1 MNEYQSGGGDKKN
14 DLKLFPLRNE
24 DLVFSKNSD
33 GVLSCGYKV
42 SNALLNATLGMPMA
56 GGAGGGNKSPKKENG
71 KGKKQEK
78 HDVEPKTAKLMED
91 LVIPSSLYYGKP
103 VNNSKVFNYKK
114 GKKDKGDKDKKGR
127 DSSSDNES
135 YDDDDVIDE
144 SLYDKLLSLVSLDKK
159 VKYDKKTRKHTD
171 GRAKIN
177 INKDENHTNDEDDN
191 NNNNN
196 SNSNSNN
203 KNKNKN
209 KKTKKVR
216 FDL

>member
-1 MNEYQSGGGDKKN
+1 MSEYQSGGSRDRNN

-33 GVLSCGYKV
+33 GILSCGYKV
-42 SNALLNATLGMPMA
+42 SNALLNATLGMPMV
-56 GGAGGGNKSPKKENG
+56 GGGGGGNTSPKKENG
-71 KGKKQEK
+71 KNKKNEN
-78 HDVEPKTAKLMED
+78 EPKTAKIMED

-103 VNNSKVFNYKK
+103 VSNSKVFNYKK
-114 GKKDKGDKDKKGR
+114 GKRDKDKKGK

-135 YDDDDVIDE
+135 DDDVIEE

-171 GRAKIN
+171 GRYKIN
-177 INKDENHTNDEDDN
+177 IKKDGKTVNDEDV
-191 NNNNN
+191 
-196 SNSNSNN
+196 N

-216 FDL
+216 FNL

>member
-1 MNEYQSGGGDKKN
+1 MSEYQSGGSRDRNN

-33 GVLSCGYKV
+33 GILSCGYKV
-42 SNALLNATLGMPMA
+42 SNALLNATLGMPMV
-56 GGAGGGNKSPKKENG
+56 GGGGG
-71 KGKKQEK
+71 KGKKNEK
-78 HDVEPKTAKLMED
+78 HDSEPKTAKLMED

-103 VNNSKVFNYKK
+103 VGNSKVFNYKK
-114 GKKDKGDKDKKGR
+114 GKRDKRDKDKKGK

-135 YDDDDVIDE
+135 DDDVIEE

-171 GRAKIN
+171 SSSKVN
-177 INKDENHTNDEDDN
+177 IKKDGKSANDEAGV
-191 NNNNN
+191 
-196 SNSNSNN
+196 
-203 KNKNKN
+203 KKNKN

-216 FDL
+216 FAI

>member
-1 MNEYQSGGGDKKN
+1 MSEYQSGGSRDKNN

-42 SNALLNATLGMPMA
+42 SNALLNATLGMPMV
-56 GGAGGGNKSPKKENG
+56 GGGGGGNTSPKKENG
-71 KGKKQEK
+71 KNKKNEN
-78 HDVEPKTAKLMED
+78 EPKTAKIMED

-103 VNNSKVFNYKK
+103 VSNSKVFNYKK
-114 GKKDKGDKDKKGR
+114 GKRDKDKKGK
-127 DSSSDNES
+127 DSSSDNDS
-135 YDDDDVIDE
+135 DDDVIEE

-171 GRAKIN
+171 GRSKIN
-177 INKDENHTNDEDDN
+177 IKKDGKSANDEDVN
-191 NNNNN
+191 K
-196 SNSNSNN
+196 N

-216 FDL
+216 FNM

>member
-1 MNEYQSGGGDKKN
+1 MSEYQSGGSRDKNN

-42 SNALLNATLGMPMA
+42 SNALLNATLGMPMV
-56 GGAGGGNKSPKKENG
+56 GGGGGGNTSPKKENG
-71 KGKKQEK
+71 KNKKN
-78 HDVEPKTAKLMED
+78 DNEPKTAKLMED

-103 VNNSKVFNYKK
+103 VSNSKVFNYKK
-114 GKKDKGDKDKKGR
+114 GKRDKDKKGK

-135 YDDDDVIDE
+135 DDDVIEE

-171 GRAKIN
+171 GPSKIN
-177 INKDENHTNDEDDN
+177 IKKDGKSANDEDIHK
-191 NNNNN
+191 
-196 SNSNSNN
+196 N

-216 FDL
+216 FNL

>member
-1 MNEYQSGGGDKKN
+1 MSEYQSGGSRDKNN

-42 SNALLNATLGMPMA
+42 SNALLNATLGMPMV
-56 GGAGGGNKSPKKENG
+56 GGGGGGGGGNTSPKKENG
-71 KGKKQEK
+71 KNKKNEN
-78 HDVEPKTAKLMED
+78 EPKTAKIMED

-103 VNNSKVFNYKK
+103 VSNSKVFNYKK
-114 GKKDKGDKDKKGR
+114 GKRDKDKKGK

-135 YDDDDVIDE
+135 DDDVIEE

-171 GRAKIN
+171 SSSKVN
-177 INKDENHTNDEDDN
+177 IKKDGKSVNDEDV
-191 NNNNN
+191 
-196 SNSNSNN
+196 N

-216 FDL
+216 FNM

>member
-1 MNEYQSGGGDKKN
+1 MSEYQSGGSRDRNN

-56 GGAGGGNKSPKKENG
+56 GGGGGGNKSPKKEHS
-71 KGKKQEK
+71 KGKKHEK
-78 HDVEPKTAKLMED
+78 QDNEPKTAKLMED

-103 VNNSKVFNYKK
+103 VGNSKVFNYKK
-114 GKKDKGDKDKKGR
+114 GKRDKGDKRDKDKKGR
-127 DSSSDNES
+127 DSASDNES
-135 YDDDDVIDE
+135 DDDVIEE

-159 VKYDKKTRKHTD
+159 VKYDKKTRKHSD
-171 GRAKIN
+171 EAN
-177 INKDENHTNDEDDN
+177 IDK
-191 NNNNN
+191 
-196 SNSNSNN
+196 N
-203 KNKNKN
+203 KNKTKNKN

-216 FDL
+216 FAV

>member
-1 MNEYQSGGGDKKN
+1 MSEYQSGGSRDRNN

-42 SNALLNATLGMPMA
+42 SNALLNATLGMPMV
-56 GGAGGGNKSPKKENG
+56 GGGGG
-71 KGKKQEK
+71 KGKKNEK
-78 HDVEPKTAKLMED
+78 HDSEPKTAKLMED

-103 VNNSKVFNYKK
+103 VGNSKVFNYKK
-114 GKKDKGDKDKKGR
+114 GKRDKSDKDKKGR

-135 YDDDDVIDE
+135 DDDVIEE

-171 GRAKIN
+171 GHGRAKTN
-177 INKDENHTNDEDDN
+177 TNTNKDGKPANDEAGV
-191 NNNNN
+191 
-196 SNSNSNN
+196 
-203 KNKNKN
+203 KKNKN

-216 FDL
+216 FAV

>member
-1 MNEYQSGGGDKKN
+1 MSEYQSGGSRDRNN

-56 GGAGGGNKSPKKENG
+56 GGGGGNKSPKKEHS
-71 KGKKQEK
+71 KGKK
-78 HDVEPKTAKLMED
+78 HDNQDNEPKTAKLMED

-103 VNNSKVFNYKK
+103 VGNSKVFNYKK
-114 GKKDKGDKDKKGR
+114 GKRDKGDKDKKGR
-127 DSSSDNES
+127 DSASDNES
-135 YDDDDVIDE
+135 DDDVIEE

-159 VKYDKKTRKHTD
+159 VKYDKKTRKHSD
-171 GRAKIN
+171 EAN
-177 INKDENHTNDEDDN
+177 IDK
-191 NNNNN
+191 
-196 SNSNSNN
+196 N
-203 KNKNKN
+203 KNKTKNKN

-216 FDL
+216 FAV